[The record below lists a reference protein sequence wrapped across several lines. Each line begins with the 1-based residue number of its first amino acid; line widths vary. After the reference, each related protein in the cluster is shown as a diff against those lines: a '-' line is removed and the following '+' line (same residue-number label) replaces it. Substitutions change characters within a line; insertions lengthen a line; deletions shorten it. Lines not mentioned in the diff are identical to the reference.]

1 LNVVVRAGAGE
12 AVIRSEQEAVMQ
24 NQAAAVNRRLSDPD
38 FQGWIVRNSLLVVMV
53 LSVLL
58 AVFVIHDAYVWT
70 HPTKPVYFFVDGR
83 NPPTPAVALDSPIV
97 DDTELLEWSV
107 KWVLAPYNVNYH
119 DFAQQLNA
127 AGQHY
132 TRNGWSSFGA
142 SYIKGGNFD
151 EMQRARLTC
160 FAQAQRSAVI
170 RQTSIVGGHLAYQI
184 QFPMVQTCEN
194 VNQQSTSNLVMTAT
208 IIRMNDQDHPDGLA
222 IDQLTAKAY

>member
-1 LNVVVRAGAGE
+1 
-12 AVIRSEQEAVMQ
+12 MQ
-24 NQAAAVNRRLSDPD
+24 NQPAAVNRRLSDPD
-38 FQGWIVRNSLLVVMV
+38 FQGWVVRNSLRLVIVQAA
-53 LSVLL
+53 LL
-58 AVFVIHDAYVWT
+58 AVFVVHDAYVWT
-70 HPTKPVYFFVDGR
+70 HPAKPLFFFVDGH

-119 DFAQQLNA
+119 DFAQQLNS

-132 TRNGWSSFGA
+132 TRNGWRSFGA

-160 FAQAQRSAVI
+160 YAQAQRSAVI
-170 RQTSIVGGHLAYQI
+170 RQTSIQGGRLAYQI

-194 VNQQSTSNLVMTAT
+194 VNQQSTSNLMMTALV
-208 IIRMNDQDHPDGLA
+208 IRMSDPDHPDGLA
-222 IDQLTAKAY
+222 IEQLTAKAY